1 MFAVVA
7 ALCLMGLSPSLADHH
22 QACHSPNMTGTV
34 AMSDLRNGAK
44 VVAEFVYDPLARK
57 LRMKTAPWPGFV
69 TTNSSRN
76 LDLLLLFDQGVFYEI
91 DSKNQSCEKKVLH
104 SAVSSMEVPPSA
116 SFSVKT
122 TLGSETVAGEGLTL
136 SMWKGTVPKTQGTYC
151 TAVTEGCMPVST
163 TYTSNSSII
172 IVSHIQVETE
182 IKDPEKLCVPS
193 FCEGEEV
200 DTTDG
205 SSHTFFNL
213 LF

>member
-1 MFAVVA
+1 
-7 ALCLMGLSPSLADHH
+7 MGLSTGVADHHHH

-44 VVAEFVYDPLARK
+44 VVAKFVYDPLARK
-57 LRMKTAPWPGFV
+57 LRMKTGPCPWPGSV
-69 TTNSSRN
+69 TTNSSRS

-91 DSKNQSCEKKVLH
+91 DSKNQSCEKKALH
-104 SAVSSMEVPPSA
+104 SAVSSMEVPA
-116 SFSVKT
+116 DARFSVKT

-200 DTTDG
+200 DTHDG
-205 SSHTFFNL
+205 STHTFFNL